1 MGNSSPTSSN
11 TWRTANSA
19 ALAFNVSNTV
29 SIKIMSTPPAI
40 SARVTSQYA
49 VTSSSKLIFRNPGSF
64 TSGDSDAVRLVG
76 PKAPATKRCTPLAAL
91 HSSATLRARRADS
104 RFSSPTSAC
113 RP

>member
-1 MGNSSPTSSN
+1 MEFQNATVVWPDKVRPDASVIVPETMMGNSSPTSSN

-29 SIKIMSTPPAI
+29 SINIMSTAPAI

-64 TSGDSDAVRLVG
+64 TSGDSDGVRLVG
-76 PKAPATKRCTPLAAL
+76 TTAP
-91 HSSATLRARRADS
+91 
-104 RFSSPTSAC
+104 
-113 RP
+113 